1 MDLPAPMGST
11 RAGTRAPRRVA
22 LLTLA
27 LALTTPAAS
36 PAQRSQA
43 MRLDCRATEPNTP
56 AGRERAEQWVRD
68 KLKAFLPSPEEALRM
83 LRVAGEA
90 EQAKLAFF
98 SISTTCAQ
106 YRAGTMSRENADLVL
121 SGDEQRIAD
130 FLHELDNEM
139 TVLASTAQVAD
150 LGKVRAALTTT
161 GAIGRQA
168 ALLGEDALAETARKQ
183 MVGTLVRFSEAFVDR
198 TCWDQVFD
206 DELPFS
212 MHRQN
217 DMMGT
222 GIDVRP
228 CAQRRFRAVVPPLT
242 FESCTVRGVGEW
254 RVRWDM
260 SVPGATGGTGSG
272 ELEDERNRARGDY
285 EVEWGANGAVYRAS
299 GDLELTRRD
308 NGPGNKA
315 TYTLAGEMDIR
326 LIKGDEMVKMMAK
339 LMNQKVGGKQRFS
352 VEPEVSDKPCRSL
365 DAGPG
370 A

>member
-1 MDLPAPMGST
+1 MDLRSSMSS
-11 RAGTRAPRRVA
+11 A
-22 LLTLA
+22 LVFA
-27 LALTTPAAS
+27 LALSTPAFA
-36 PAQRSQA
+36 PAQQSQA
-43 MRLDCRATEPNTP
+43 MRLDCRTAEPNTP
-56 AGRERAEQWVRD
+56 AGRERAERWVRD

-83 LRVAGEA
+83 LRVEGEA

-98 SISTTCAQ
+98 SISTTCEQ
-106 YRAGTMSRENADLVL
+106 YRAGRMSREDADRVL
-121 SGDEQRIAD
+121 SGDEQRIGD
-130 FLHELDNEM
+130 FLHELENEM
-139 TVLASTAQVAD
+139 TVLASLAQVAD

-161 GAIGRQA
+161 GAVGRQA
-168 ALLGEDALAETARKQ
+168 ALLGEDALAETARKL
-183 MVGTLVRFSEAFVDR
+183 MVQTLVRFSESFVDR

-212 MHRQN
+212 IYRQN
-217 DMMGT
+217 EMMGT

-260 SVPGATGGTGSG
+260 SAPGATGGTGSG
-272 ELEDERNRARGDY
+272 ELEDERDSAKGDY
-285 EVEWGANGAVYRAS
+285 EVEWGANGAEYRAS
-299 GDLELTRRD
+299 GDLKLTRRD

-315 TYTLAGEMDIR
+315 TYTLSGEMDIR
-326 LIKGDEMVKMMAK
+326 LTKGEAMVKMMAK

-352 VEPEVSDKPCRSL
+352 VEPEVSDTPCRSL